1 MEQTVQKQRVAV
13 YCRVATDSED
23 HFASLAVQEAYYT
36 EMVGQHPEWELAG
49 IYADRGIAGADRQN
63 QKEFKRMLT
72 ACKQGGIDIIIVRSV
87 SRFAR
92 NTVDCLEAVRMLK
105 ACGVGVIFEKEG
117 INPAFSMME
126 MVSLTMKAIT
136 TASRIK
142 LEPITTSRRQPTS
155 TISRVTPFRQRPFQ
169 PTRLSK
175 APLVVFSLLW
185 NTPATIRPVT

>member
-23 HFASLAVQEAYYT
+23 HSASLAVQEAYYT
-36 EMVGQHPEWELAG
+36 EMVGQHPEWERAG

-117 INPAFSMME
+117 ISTFEKSGEVVLSMCCE
-126 MVSLTMKAIT
+126 FARKESETIT
-136 TASRIK
+136 RNLIY
-142 LEPITTSRRQPTS
+142 PVWRRS
-155 TISRVTPFRQRPFQ
+155 
-169 PTRLSK
+169 
-175 APLVVFSLLW
+175 
-185 NTPATIRPVT
+185 